1 MNSTVFKL
9 FLHILL
15 YLATTGLAAITGYQ
29 CNFASPLLQC
39 ISNSQEDC
47 DSYTLELNSNNIT
60 WNITEQ
66 FIECNQ
72 ECHYSIHLQTGEIIK
87 S

>member
-15 YLATTGLAAITGYQ
+15 YLATTGLAAITSYQ
-29 CNFASPLLQC
+29 CNFASASLWC
-39 ISNSQEDC
+39 ASNSQDC
-47 DSYTLELNSNNIT
+47 ESYTLELNSNDTT

-66 FIECNQ
+66 FIEYNQ